1 MIDQEKV
8 MVQPNIWDDLSFEEK
23 VWFYQNWKRAK
34 LSQIKFCTKHR
45 LPVEEFIEWC
55 NEMDRCSMEESES
68 LSPQHC
74 SLQNRT
80 GFCEIELMQPVQPAN
95 IMMTVELSFP
105 NKVKARIEANEQQF
119 ALLLREMLH
128 ATSTIR

>member
-1 MIDQEKV
+1 
-8 MVQPNIWDDLSFEEK
+8 
-23 VWFYQNWKRAK
+23 
-34 LSQIKFCTKHR
+34 
-45 LPVEEFIEWC
+45 
-55 NEMDRCSMEESES
+55 MEERES

-74 SLQNRT
+74 SLQNST

-128 ATSTIR
+128 ATSTGVTGIPLPHQAAIAQSIAAMTLA